1 MNPRPFR
8 AKPGQRGRHGSGS
21 RPCANRPFRETILIF
36 CEGRE
41 TEHNYFD
48 ALKRDDE
55 VSRKYYITV
64 KRGKGG
70 SRLQIVRDLLDH
82 VRNVDKPYDLR
93 YCILDTER
101 LSSQDARRD
110 FSEAIALSAKNS
122 IECYISNPA
131 FEIWFLAHFVRT
143 CRHFNDC
150 DSVIPELNKHWKKSF
165 NQSYEKSDQF
175 IYQKLRNRIRLAID
189 NARKVREIDH
199 NGKREIAECNS
210 STQIY
215 LLIDKLLTPES
226 QS

>member
-8 AKPGQRGRHGSGS
+8 TKPGQDRRFGRGS
-21 RPCANRPFRETILIF
+21 RSHADRHFRETILVF

-41 TEHNYFD
+41 TEPNYFH

-55 VSRKYYITV
+55 ISRKYDITV
-64 KRGKGG
+64 KGGQGG

-82 VRNVDKPYDLR
+82 VKNVTKPYDLK

-101 LSSQDARRD
+101 LSTQEAKKD
-110 FSEAIALSAKNS
+110 FSDAIALSAKGG
-122 IECYISNPA
+122 IECYLSNPA
-131 FEIWFLAHFVRT
+131 FEVWFLAHFVRT
-143 CRHFNDC
+143 CRQFNDC
-150 DSVIPELNKHWKKSF
+150 DSVILEINKHWKKSF
-165 NQSYEKSDQF
+165 NQSYEKSDRS
-175 IYQKLRNRIRLAID
+175 IYQRLRDRIRLAID

-199 NGKREIAECNS
+199 KGKREIAECNS

-215 LLIDKLLTPES
+215 LLIDKLLSPES